1 MVKKKPKLSKLVAD
15 APAKYVPSAE
25 DKAMEKKWKAEE
37 DIRTM
42 QRAEEI
48 KKDKSRMAEMKKVAK
63 EQMNNLK
70 KVC

>member
-1 MVKKKPKLSKLVAD
+1 
-15 APAKYVPSAE
+15 
-25 DKAMEKKWKAEE
+25 MEKKYQAEE

-48 KKDKSRMAEMKKVAK
+48 KKDKQRMAEMKKVAK
-63 EQMNNLK
+63 EQMNDLK